1 MRFVYILLA
10 MFTRCVFACDIK
22 NNAENFFDENLFR
35 RVFKSGPKN
44 VIMDFSVF
52 LDDEMI
58 GEAQFSSQDGVYV
71 NSLISVLSKYVT
83 PQLLREIENLK
94 TNNGFVR
101 PEDFGLIGINVKF
114 DSALLKLK
122 ISVPIE
128 KKKVRVFGTHK
139 NKDKI
144 PTLNSALFSGFLNTR
159 FAYERTDDSN
169 SNILVFRPALNFAG
183 VVLEGEATQYKSSK
197 KKRFHRDYTSLV
209 YKNKEL
215 SYRGGDVFGRGA
227 GYFYVPK
234 LLGFMVRKDAPLDDL
249 GHFYNEVPITLLRTS
264 TIEIYINDS
273 LAQTRRTLAPGS
285 YILDDIPYIYGKND
299 VKIKIIDDTGR
310 EEFINMDL
318 FFDSSFIRKG
328 NYTFD
333 IYIGYPEVNRRDG
346 RYDRKNLIVAAN
358 VRYGIFH
365 ALEGEFGI
373 SSSKFSKV
381 LSSNVRYKD
390 FFGLLEFKAAYSAPK
405 DLKNGRV
412 FSIRYSTPSIR
423 IHKSRLSFSSFLEKR
438 KNFSNSLLCRRPT
451 RPFSRI
457 RRFFPLFSSLRLDR
471 QSTILRFSAS
481 LSNIL
486 GLNFNVRHHTK
497 TYGRKKREKRLA
509 FSVFKYIEC
518 HNDIFS
524 SGHLEFSFEKEAFQK
539 RKRRIASLSCSFSLK
554 NHIHVSTRF
563 KRHSQDVYISR
574 GNIDGIRYAGSFH
587 RYNKHT
593 SYRLN
598 ADYTHQRFRGNVS
611 YGKSRETKEF
621 DLGLE
626 SSLLFADGG
635 IAVTKDYIDNGGFVI
650 VKPSDAK
657 YDVKVLNSGNT
668 SGFLGGA
675 VFYTSPNTVT
685 TNIIEVADNANV
697 ALETDRVVSE
707 GEYKRGAFLEVQVVE
722 NYMVIGYLKD
732 ENLKPID
739 FAVGRAINCRDNS
752 SVVFFSNEDGKII
765 VSKLRTGK
773 YRISLNVAGIDDL
786 EIEILESKDNVLNL
800 GDLIFRSKI

>member
-58 GEAQFSSQDGVYV
+58 GEAQFSSQDGVYIA
-71 NSLISVLSKYVT
+71 SLLPALSKYLI
-83 PQLLREIENLK
+83 PQLLREIKNLK
-94 TNNGFVR
+94 TKNGFVR

-114 DSALLKLK
+114 DPTLLKLK

-128 KKKVRVFGTHK
+128 KKKVRVLGRQTS
-139 NKDKI
+139 KDKI
-144 PTLNSALFSGFLNTR
+144 PTLNPALFSGFLNTR
-159 FAYERTDDSN
+159 LAYAHADDSD
-169 SNILVFRPALNFAG
+169 SNTLVLRPALNLAG
-183 VVLEGEATQYKSSK
+183 VVLEAEATQYKSSK
-197 KKRFHRDYTSLV
+197 RRHFHRDYTSLV

-215 SYRGGDVFGRGA
+215 SCRGGDVFGRA
-227 GYFYVPK
+227 VGYFHVPK

-249 GHFYNEVPITLLRTS
+249 GNFYNEVPITLLRTS
-264 TIEIYINDS
+264 TLEIYINDS
-273 LAQTRRTLAPGS
+273 LSKTKRNLAPGS
-285 YILDDIPYIYGKND
+285 YILDDIPYIYGRND

-310 EEFINMDL
+310 EEFINMGL

-333 IYIGYPEVNRRDG
+333 MYLGYPEVNRPQN
-346 RYDRKNLIVAAN
+346 RYDRKILIFAAN
-358 VRYGIFH
+358 MRYGIFH
-365 ALEGEFGI
+365 ALEAELGI
-373 SSSKFSKV
+373 SNSKFSKV
-381 LSSNVRYKD
+381 LSSKIRYKD

-457 RRFFPLFSSLRLDR
+457 MRFFPLFSSLRIDR
-471 QSTILRFSAS
+471 QSTMLRFSVS

-486 GLNFNVRHHTK
+486 GLDFNVRHHTK

-509 FSVFKYIEC
+509 FSVLKYIEC

-524 SGHLEFSFEKEAFQK
+524 SGHLEFSLEKEKFQK
-539 RKRRIASLSCSFSLK
+539 HKRRTATFACSFFLK

-563 KRHSQDVYISR
+563 KRHLQDVYISKSAR
-574 GNIDGIRYAGSFH
+574 NGFGYSGSFH

-593 SYRLN
+593 SYKLN
-598 ADYTHQRFRGNVS
+598 ADYTHERFKGNVNYS
-611 YGKSRETKEF
+611 KAKTTNEF
-621 DLGLE
+621 GLGLE
-626 SSLLFADGG
+626 SSLLFADGNF
-635 IAVTKDYIDNGGFVI
+635 ALTKGDIDNGGFVI
-650 VKPSDAK
+650 VKPSNTK
-657 YDVKVLNSGNT
+657 YDVKVLSTGNT
-668 SGFLGGA
+668 SGPLGGA
-675 VFYTSPNTVT
+675 VVRTYPNTVT
-685 TNIIEVADNANV
+685 TSIIEVADSANV
-697 ALETDRVVSE
+697 ALETDRVISE
-707 GEYKRGAFLEVQVVE
+707 GEYKRGAFMEVQVVE
-722 NYMVIGYLKD
+722 NYTALGYLKD
-732 ENLKPID
+732 ENLKPLD
-739 FAVGRAINCRDNS
+739 FSVGRAINCQDNS
-752 SVVFFSNEDGKII
+752 SVVFFSNEDGKVVI
-765 VSKLRTGK
+765 SKLRTGK
-773 YRISLNVAGIDDL
+773 YKISLNIAGIDDL
-786 EIEILESKDNVLNL
+786 EIEILDSKDNVVNL